1 MRIPMS
7 IYEVRT
13 YTLKPGSV
21 AEAETRFGDAISA
34 REKHSKLG
42 AFWHTEVGPLNQII
56 HVWPYES
63 LQHRT
68 EVRAAAAHEVGWP
81 PKIQE
86 FIETMESEIFI
97 PAPFMRPLGN
107 QTLGGVYEMRTYTYQ
122 PGSMGEVLK
131 RWAEAINDRE
141 KLSPLAACWYS
152 ELGGLNKFVHTWA
165 YKDLAER
172 AKIRAESQKLPNWPP
187 KTREFLVSQQ
197 NKILIPAAFSPMK

>member
-1 MRIPMS
+1 M

-21 AEAETRFGDAISA
+21 AEAEKRFGEALPA

-42 AFWHTEVGPLNQII
+42 AFWHTEIGPLNQII

-68 EVRAAAAHEVGWP
+68 QVREAAAKEAGWP

-97 PAPFMRPLGN
+97 PAPFMRPLGS
-107 QTLGGVYEMRTYTYQ
+107 QTLGHVYEMRIYTYQ
-122 PGSMGEVLK
+122 PGTMPEVLK
-131 RWAEAINDRE
+131 RWAEAIGDRE

-152 ELGGLNKFVHTWA
+152 EIGGLNKFVHIWP
-165 YKDLAER
+165 YKDLGER
-172 AKIRAESQKLPNWPP
+172 ARIRAEAQQLPNWPP
-187 KTREFLVSQQ
+187 KTREFLVRQE
-197 NKILIPAAFSPMK
+197 NKLLIPAPFSPMK

>member
-1 MRIPMS
+1 MS

-21 AEAETRFGDAISA
+21 AEAEKRFGEAIAA

-42 AFWHTEVGPLNQII
+42 AFWHTDIGPLNQII

-68 EVRAAAAHEVGWP
+68 EVRAAAAKETGWP

-86 FIETMESEIFI
+86 FIETMEAEIFI

-107 QTLGGVYEMRTYTYQ
+107 QTLGGVYEMRSYIYQ
-122 PGSMGEVLK
+122 PGAMSEVLK
-131 RWAEAINDRE
+131 RWADSIVDRE

-172 AKIRAESQKLPNWPP
+172 SRIRAESQKLSNWPP
-187 KTREFLVSQQ
+187 PTREFLVSQS

>member
-1 MRIPMS
+1 M

-21 AEAETRFGDAISA
+21 AEAEKRFGEAIPA
-34 REKHSKLG
+34 RDKHSKLG

-68 EVRAAAAHEVGWP
+68 EVRAAAAKEIGWP

-86 FIETMESEIFI
+86 FIETMESEIMI

-107 QTLGGVYEMRTYTYQ
+107 QTLGSVYEMRMYIYQ
-122 PGSMGEVLK
+122 PGSMAEVLK
-131 RWAEAINDRE
+131 RWAEAVPDRE
-141 KLSPLAACWYS
+141 KLSPLAVCWHS
-152 ELGGLNKFVHTWA
+152 EIGGLNKFVHVWP
-165 YKDLAER
+165 YKDLADR
-172 AKIRAESQKLPNWPP
+172 SRIRTESQKLPNWPP
-187 KTREFLVSQQ
+187 KTREFLVSQS
-197 NKILIPAAFSPMK
+197 NKILVPAAFSPMR

>member
-1 MRIPMS
+1 ML
-7 IYEVRT
+7 YEVRT

-21 AEAETRFGDAISA
+21 AEAEKRFGEAISA

-56 HVWPYES
+56 HVWGYES

-68 EVRAAAAHEVGWP
+68 EVRASAAQETGWP

-107 QTLGGVYEMRTYTYQ
+107 QMLGNVYEMRTYIYQ
-122 PGSMGEVLK
+122 PGSMSEVLK
-131 RWAEAINDRE
+131 RWADAIVDRE
-141 KLSPLAACWYS
+141 KLSPLAACWHS
-152 ELGGLNKFVHTWA
+152 EIGGLNKFVHTWA
-165 YKDLAER
+165 YQDLEAR
-172 AKIRAESQKLPNWPP
+172 SRVRAESQKLSNWPP
-187 KTREFLVSQQ
+187 KTREFLVSQS
-197 NKILIPAAFSPMK
+197 NKLLIPASFSPMK

>member
-1 MRIPMS
+1 ML
-7 IYEVRT
+7 YEVRT

-21 AEAETRFGDAISA
+21 AEAEKRFGEAIPA
-34 REKHSKLG
+34 RDKHSKLG

-68 EVRAAAAHEVGWP
+68 EVRAAAAKEIGWP

-86 FIETMESEIFI
+86 FIETMESEIML

-107 QTLGGVYEMRTYTYQ
+107 QTLGSVYEMRMYIYQ
-122 PGSMGEVLK
+122 PGSMAEVVK
-131 RWAEAINDRE
+131 RWAEAVPERE
-141 KLSPLAACWYS
+141 KLSPLAACWHS
-152 ELGGLNKFVHTWA
+152 EIGGLNKFVHVWP

-172 AKIRAESQKLPNWPP
+172 ARIRAESQKLPNWPP
-187 KTREFLVSQQ
+187 KTREFLVSQS
-197 NKILIPAAFSPMK
+197 NKILVPAAFSPMR